1 MLMRE
6 NTYLQNVKNFLYN
19 ELLIQE
25 KEVRDVRQKNLVFEQ
40 TMDEDLSE
48 KLEVVLTRFRRP
60 LRERFILIISV

>member
-1 MLMRE
+1 MRE